1 MATQIDGKGPADY
14 AQGTRLPN
22 PEAVTAGIESS
33 HRCRTV
39 RRILPVTSPS
49 VSLADQGISTAA
61 EIRANLGTAALVE
74 EAIRNGEGRMAKY
87 GPLVVE
93 TGKHTGRSAK
103 DKFIVRDAE
112 TESTVWWGKVNVP
125 MTPEHFAN
133 LKADFMAAL
142 ADKDR
147 LYVADLFGGSQ
158 PEYRANVRVIN
169 ELAWHNLFIRTL
181 LVRPTA
187 EELTSF
193 TPEYTIIDLPSFQA
207 DPERHGSRSE
217 TVVAVNFSE
226 KLILIGGT
234 KYAGEMKKSVFGI
247 LNYLLPTKGVMPM
260 HCSANIGA
268 DGKSAVFFGLSG
280 TGKTTLSADASRT
293 LIGDDEHGWSDTAV
307 FNFEGGCYAKM
318 IRLSEEAEPEI
329 YATTRKFGTVLEN
342 VVMDDV
348 TRELDLDD
356 NSLAENSRGAY
367 PIEFIPNC
375 SEENLGPVPANV
387 IMLTADAFGIL
398 PPIARLT
405 PDQAMYHFLSG
416 YTAKV
421 AGTEIGVT
429 EPEATFST
437 CFGAPFMPR
446 HPSVYG
452 NLLKERIAKGGVSC
466 WLVNTGWTGG
476 KYGTGNRMPIKAT
489 RALLNAALDGSLN
502 NAEFRTDPNFGF
514 EVPVAVPGVDSG
526 ILDPRST
533 WADKDEFDR
542 TAQKL
547 MQLFIDNFAQ
557 FEEHVDEGV
566 RRAAPQPA

>member
-1 MATQIDGKGPADY
+1 MSK
-14 AQGTRLPN
+14 
-22 PEAVTAGIESS
+22 
-33 HRCRTV
+33 
-39 RRILPVTSPS
+39 
-49 VSLADQGISTAA
+49 QGISTDAT
-61 EIRANLGTAALVE
+61 ILANLGTSALVE
-74 EAIRNGEGRMAKY
+74 NSIRNGEGQLAKD
-87 GPLVVE
+87 GPLVVK

-112 TESTVWWGKVNVP
+112 TEDTVWWGKVNVP
-125 MTPEHFAN
+125 MTPDHFAA
-133 LKADFMAAL
+133 LKEDFFAEL
-142 ADKDR
+142 AKKDK

-158 PEYRANVRVIN
+158 PEHRVKVRVIN

-181 LVRPTA
+181 LCRPTA
-187 EELTSF
+187 DELDGF
-193 TPEYTIIDLPSFQA
+193 DPEYTIIDLPTFQA
-207 DPERHGSRSE
+207 DPARHGTRSE
-217 TVVAVNFSE
+217 TVVAVNLSE

-247 LNYLLPTKGVMPM
+247 LNYLLPTKKVMPM
-260 HCSANIGA
+260 HCSANIGD
-268 DGKSAVFFGLSG
+268 DGKTAVFFGLSG

-318 IRLSEEAEPEI
+318 IKLSEEAEPEI
-329 YATTRKFGTVLEN
+329 FATTKRFGTVLEN
-342 VVMDDV
+342 VVMDEE
-348 TRELDLDD
+348 TRTLDFDD

-367 PIEFIPNC
+367 PIDFIPN
-375 SEENLGPVPANV
+375 SSDKNLGPVPANV
-387 IMLTADAFGIL
+387 IMLTADAFGVL
-398 PPIARLT
+398 PPISRLT

-476 KYGTGNRMPIKAT
+476 KYGTGKRMPIKET

-502 NAEFRTDPNFGF
+502 DVEFRKDPNFGF
-514 EVPVAVPGVDSG
+514 EVPVSVPGVDDS

-533 WADKDEFDR
+533 WANKDEYDA

-547 MQLFIDNFAQ
+547 VQLFVDNFAE
-557 FEEHVDEGV
+557 FEAHVDEGV
-566 RRAAPQPA
+566 RQAAPQSA